1 MAQQQINKI
10 TSQDDKEIELV
21 LPKVLRGSMEDEY
34 QTPFRLLGN
43 FGKEQLNKLTSKIL
57 K

>member
-34 QTPFRLLGN
+34 QTPFRLHGN
-43 FGKEQLNKLTSKIL
+43 FGKEPLNKLTSKIL